1 MALWRKFNELTDLIS
16 AKTGNLFRSGS
27 ATSLPAAL
35 GGAEDAA
42 NSVVFTMAVVA
53 LGAKMAKADGVVVE
67 IEVAAFHRAF
77 HVDAKEAHNVERLFN
92 LAKQDIAGFDT
103 YADKIKRLLGND
115 RHQLQDVLESL
126 FHIATADRAMHPGED
141 AFLAIVGDRFGF
153 TPSEFRHIR
162 AQFIVDH
169 ASPYDVL
176 GLSPSATSDEIKSR
190 HRDLVKETHPD
201 RLIGLGAHPELIDVA
216 TRKLQA
222 INAAYAAIA
231 RERKL

>member
-1 MALWRKFNELTDLIS
+1 MALWRKFSELAALIS
-16 AKTGNLFRSGS
+16 EKAGDLLRGAPGT
-27 ATSLPAAL
+27 ALPAAL
-35 GGAEDAA
+35 GGTETPA

-67 IEVAAFHRAF
+67 IEVAAFNRAF
-77 HVDAKEAHNVERLFN
+77 HVDKNEAHNVERLFN
-92 LAKQDIAGFDT
+92 LAKQDIAGFEA

-115 RHQLQDVLESL
+115 QRRLQDVLESL

-141 AFLAIVGDRFGF
+141 AFLATVGDRFGF
-153 TPSEFRHIR
+153 SPSEYRHIR
-162 AQFIVDH
+162 AQFVVDH

-176 GLSPSATSDEIKSR
+176 GLSPMASDDDVKRR

-201 RLIGLGAHPELIDVA
+201 RLIGGGARAELVDVA

-222 INAAYAAIA
+222 INAAYAAIS